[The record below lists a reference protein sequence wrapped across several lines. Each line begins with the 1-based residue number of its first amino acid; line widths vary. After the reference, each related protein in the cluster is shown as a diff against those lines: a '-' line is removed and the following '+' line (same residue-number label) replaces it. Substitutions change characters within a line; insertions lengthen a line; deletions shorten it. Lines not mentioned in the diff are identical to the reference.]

1 MAIISRKSS
10 AGARAAGKPDYFIFT
25 IPAKDL
31 SNITFSAFVGT
42 DNFGYKKQLADY
54 SLDGSTWT
62 NFASVEL
69 TQRDADFNGTAGQ
82 LYGWNEL
89 KGTLPAEA
97 NNQEVVYVR
106 IIGDNTGEDLYVTN
120 SAAGEINTAEATMFE
135 YAGNVMITASNADE
149 ITVVKNAEENNN
161 AVYNLMGIKVNETSK
176 GIFIK
181 NGKKYI
187 LK

>member
-1 MAIISRKSS
+1 M
-10 AGARAAGKPDYFIFT
+10 
-25 IPAKDL
+25 
-31 SNITFSAFVGT
+31 
-42 DNFGYKKQLADY
+42 
-54 SLDGSTWT
+54 
-62 NFASVEL
+62 
-69 TQRDADFNGTAGQ
+69 
-82 LYGWNEL
+82 
-89 KGTLPAEA
+89 
-97 NNQEVVYVR
+97 VYVR

-135 YAGNVMITASNADE
+135 YAGNVMITASNADG
-149 ITVVKNAEENNN
+149 ITVVKNAEENDN